1 MSSLGDD
8 CLGFVTERLV
18 EFAALCNNLLLIK
31 WLVPLVLNKNKSFSK
46 QSYHFNVSFNMLL
59 CTIFFS

>member
-1 MSSLGDD
+1 MSTLGNERP
-8 CLGFVTERLV
+8 GFVIECLV
-18 EFAALCNNLLLIK
+18 ELAALCDNLLLIK